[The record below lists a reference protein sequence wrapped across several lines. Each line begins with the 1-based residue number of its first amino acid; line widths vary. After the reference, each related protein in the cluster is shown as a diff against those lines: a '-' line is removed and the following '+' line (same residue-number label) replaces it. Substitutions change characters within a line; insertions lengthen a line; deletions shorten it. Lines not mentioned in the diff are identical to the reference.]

1 MEGEDRIEKSEFSK
15 GELTMSNRSAILIF
29 LLCVVCVL
37 IPLMGGCSSSG
48 SDSNVSYSSS
58 EAAAS
63 PTPSSIYP
71 PSAQVSA
78 YYFPA
83 SLVEQMKSE
92 TAPIISSYNGMN
104 VFSSAMYSKAFLVG
118 TITVKDIFDARI
130 PVNYEIFSKYAYDNF
145 GIRLKPL
152 KDRQMA
158 FRAETPSPSPSVSP
172 TSSPSPSPTP
182 YYLRYAQAANQFI
195 QQFEYDGILFRPD
208 ELHPIFT
215 NPDTD
220 TWLFLV
226 DHPTNPADI
235 YYSTRLQNRSIAIT
249 GGLAMRAMNSQD
261 PLYLEDWMYYVPNE
275 DVANYSPYAATTK
288 AYGRQ
293 EKLVSATSNYVPA
306 DASAA
311 AIARR
316 SQYGIVSSPLSGQTL
331 LAGGWKNEKY
341 INDMV
346 NNGISFTNNP
356 LGGTWG
362 GWGLYLLPL
371 RKDFWE

>member
-1 MEGEDRIEKSEFSK
+1 M
-15 GELTMSNRSAILIF
+15 MSNHSVIMII
-29 LLCVVCVL
+29 LLCAVCAL
-37 IPLMGGCSSSG
+37 LSSIGGCSSSG
-48 SDSNVSYSSS
+48 GDSNVSYSGS

-63 PTPSSIYP
+63 PAPSSIYP

-152 KDRQMA
+152 KDRQTA

-172 TSSPSPSPTP
+172 TSSPSPSPSPTP

-275 DVANYSPYAATTK
+275 DVANYSPYVATTK

-311 AIARR
+311 TIARR

-371 RKDFWE
+371 DTRFWE